1 MTASVISGENIVKYY
16 GEEKILDIE
25 EVVIKEGLVSALMGP
40 NGSGKSTLI
49 KILGQLE
56 ECKESKVYYRGEQV
70 TAKNRLAVRRQLGF
84 IWQDP
89 LLYNTSVY
97 ENIALSLKFRNLSE
111 EEIDTRVKEALTRL
125 NINKLA
131 NKNAKQLSGGEK
143 QKVSIARS
151 LVIEPELIFIDEP
164 NTSLDIDSI
173 NLVEEIIAEEVE
185 KGVSVLLVT
194 HNFYQAKSLADEVL
208 VLKEGRLV
216 DQDSP
221 ENLSIKEEGLLKYI

>member
-1 MTASVISGENIVKYY
+1 MAAAIISGENIVKYY

-25 EVVIKEGLVSALMGP
+25 EVVIEEGLVLALMGP

-49 KILGQLE
+49 KILSQLE
-56 ECKESKVYYRGEQV
+56 ECKQSKIYFQGELV
-70 TAKNRLAVRRQLGF
+70 TAKNRLAVRRKIGF

-97 ENIALSLKFRNLSE
+97 ENIALSLKFRDLSE
-111 EEIDTRVKEALTRL
+111 EKINTKVGEALTRL

-143 QKVSIARS
+143 QKVSIART
-151 LVIEPELIFIDEP
+151 LVAEPELIFIDEP

-185 KGVSVLLVT
+185 KGVSVLVVT

-216 DQDSP
+216 DQDRP